1 MKRVQIKYYQKLPP
15 NTKNVSRASRWG
27 NPFRLK
33 QHGGSYTEKDSLY
46 FYKLWLEEQ
55 LANNPAFLDPLKG
68 FNLGCFCPL
77 DQPCH
82 ADILLR
88 YLEQEN

>member
-15 NTKNVSRASRWG
+15 NTKNVTRASRWG

-33 QHGGSYTEKDSLY
+33 KHGGDYSPDVSLY
-46 FYKLWLEEQ
+46 FYDLWLQQKISED
-55 LANNPAFLDPLKG
+55 PTFLDPLKG
-68 FNLGCFCPL
+68 YDLGCFCSL

-82 ADILLR
+82 ADVLLEHLKR
-88 YLEQEN
+88 SF